1 MVQCGEHVAGGQGAS
16 CADSSTAGT
25 HSPLVQV
32 STSPPMDTSYRGS
45 THAFGNTEEH
55 LRRANIGV
63 KAQEGDQRWD
73 NAKGTGKVRAH
84 KGLYHDAIHVKRNEF
99 WLAIAEIFGG
109 LNKVARRLFKLYKE
123 RARHGVDRTQYVAS
137 DSGASHF
144 GAHWSQLL
152 SAAIV
157 IGDARRSLRA
167 VDMKRRACAAAAAAR
182 PRPQTAGRAATR
194 EGGLERKAGGERE
207 ATSTE
212 REEESK

>member
-1 MVQCGEHVAGGQGAS
+1 M
-16 CADSSTAGT
+16 
-25 HSPLVQV
+25 
-32 STSPPMDTSYRGS
+32 
-45 THAFGNTEEH
+45 
-55 LRRANIGV
+55 
-63 KAQEGDQRWD
+63 
-73 NAKGTGKVRAH
+73 
-84 KGLYHDAIHVKRNEF
+84 KRNEF

-167 VDMKRRACAAAAAAR
+167 VWTHEASRVRPLPRPLDPAPKRRVA
-182 PRPQTAGRAATR
+182 P
-194 EGGLERKAGGERE
+194 
-207 ATSTE
+207 
-212 REEESK
+212 

>member
-1 MVQCGEHVAGGQGAS
+1 
-16 CADSSTAGT
+16 
-25 HSPLVQV
+25 
-32 STSPPMDTSYRGS
+32 MDTSYRGS

-144 GAHWSQLL
+144 GAAELT
-152 SAAIV
+152 
-157 IGDARRSLRA
+157 GRS
-167 VDMKRRACAAAAAAR
+167 CSR
-182 PRPQTAGRAATR
+182 PPSSSVTR
-194 EGGLERKAGGERE
+194 VAHSVPW
-207 ATSTE
+207 T
-212 REEESK
+212 

>member
-1 MVQCGEHVAGGQGAS
+1 MGETRQGKGGVDRVVEWKAY
-16 CADSSTAGT
+16 
-25 HSPLVQV
+25 SPLVQV

-63 KAQEGDQRWD
+63 KAQEGNQRWD

-84 KGLYHDAIHVKRNEF
+84 KGLYHDGIYVKRNEF

-182 PRPQTAGRAATR
+182 PRPQMAGRAAT
-194 EGGLERKAGGERE
+194 AM
-207 ATSTE
+207 
-212 REEESK
+212 